1 MFWPWNWL
9 LWSHVLR
16 INVFHFTSLLAGQTT
31 GSLLL
36 LTFCNKRE
44 PALQDGKPIEND
56 LIHFFYRTRTMQ
68 IPTRKRFVFCNIFLN
83 ISRDGSDVSIRLSW
97 TIKHRFL
104 LNWELVLTF
113 LPSVWLSLISLLLS
127 SLCFGGTN
135 YLFIYFRICTISTGA
150 KTIGHKSPPRF
161 KNQPNPLLKFKLN
174 NINKLNRL
182 LNKCTQ

>member
-1 MFWPWNWL
+1 MRGLKCSKMFWPWNWL

-44 PALQDGKPIEND
+44 HALQDGKPIEND
-56 LIHFFYRTRTMQ
+56 LIHFFYRTRTVQ
-68 IPTRKRFVFCNIFLN
+68 ITTRKRFVFCNIFLN

-113 LPSVWLSLISLLLS
+113 LPSVWLSLISLLLYWS
-127 SLCFGGTN
+127 CFDGTN
-135 YLFIYFRICTISTGA
+135 YLFKDLYKQYWC
-150 KTIGHKSPPRF
+150 
-161 KNQPNPLLKFKLN
+161 KN
-174 NINKLNRL
+174 NR
-182 LNKCTQ
+182 T